1 MVSLFAGAMAARANL
16 VENGNFAAGDTGF
29 TSDYTD
35 GTGTQNSLLNG
46 GANQGAG
53 YYAVGTTPSYYN
65 PNWTFGPTS
74 VPGDSAAQMLIVNG
88 SPTAGAT
95 VWQGTLSSSLIA
107 GDSYTLSVLVASL
120 YNVSEPTL
128 TFNIGDTT
136 IGSIALSG
144 AGNWETFTTTF
155 VAGSGSPDFLDLDA
169 DLNGNDFVASE
180 ISITPT
186 PAPVPEASTMLAGAL
201 MLLPFGVGAIRS
213 LRKERAA

>member
-1 MVSLFAGAMAARANL
+1 
-16 VENGNFAAGDTGF
+16 
-29 TSDYTD
+29 
-35 GTGTQNSLLNG
+35 
-46 GANQGAG
+46 
-53 YYAVGTTPSYYN
+53 
-65 PNWTFGPTS
+65 
-74 VPGDSAAQMLIVNG
+74 
-88 SPTAGAT
+88 
-95 VWQGTLSSSLIA
+95 
-107 GDSYTLSVLVASL
+107 LSVLVASL

-128 TFNIGDTT
+128 TLNIGDTT